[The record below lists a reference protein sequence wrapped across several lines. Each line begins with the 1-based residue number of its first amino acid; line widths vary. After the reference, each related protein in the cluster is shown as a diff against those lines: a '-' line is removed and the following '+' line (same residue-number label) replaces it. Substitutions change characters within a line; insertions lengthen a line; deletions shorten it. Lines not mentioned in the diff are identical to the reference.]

1 MNQRTSFSGFM
12 IMLETALCTVNHQH
26 LSAYYLGDVKK
37 KVSNITL
44 PFKEGLQRFN
54 NQY

>member
-37 KVSNITL
+37 KSIKHNFAL
-44 PFKEGLQRFN
+44 QGGLTKV
-54 NQY
+54 